1 MRLKMIIF
9 TVAAFCIFAVPSF
22 AANVTGTWEG
32 EMSMPKMQGGGGG
45 GAGGP
50 GGGMGPMKFTY
61 TLKQDG
67 TKLTGSV
74 KGPRNTNE
82 ITDGKIEGDKIS
94 ISYKIQGMQGNEMTI
109 KWNGVVSG
117 DEITFTMGFEGAP
130 GGGGGMR
137 MPPMKVVAKRQK

>member
-1 MRLKMIIF
+1 
-9 TVAAFCIFAVPSF
+9 
-22 AANVTGTWEG
+22 
-32 EMSMPKMQGGGGG
+32 
-45 GAGGP
+45 
-50 GGGMGPMKFTY
+50 MKFTY